1 MRPAVPLMLP
11 NEYLQHIVK
20 SALLEDIGTG
30 DITTALTI
38 PAKRVVSAAMVS
50 RSAGIVAGMPIVEEV
65 YRQLAPDVTVLAHCE
80 DGGEV
85 SAGTVMCTIQGDAS
99 VILTGERVAL
109 NFVQRL
115 CGIASLTRKFVI
127 LTEGTNAR
135 IVDTRK
141 TTPGLR
147 ALEKYAVRCG
157 GGHNHRYGLYDAVL
171 IKDNHIAACGSI
183 TAAVALARSGAP
195 HTMTITVECDTLQQ
209 VDEALQAGADIL
221 LLDNMPPSTLKQAV
235 QRIAR
240 RAVVEASG
248 GVSLNTVAEIASTG
262 VDIISVG
269 ALTHSAVSLDIALDI
284 EMDQ

>member
-1 MRPAVPLMLP
+1 MIPH
-11 NEYLQHIVK
+11 EYLQHVVK

-38 PAKRVVSAAMVS
+38 PAKRVVSAGMVS
-50 RSAGIVAGMPIVEEV
+50 RSDGIVAGMPIVEEV
-65 YRQLAPDVTVLAHCE
+65 YRQLAPDVTVFAHCE
-80 DGGEV
+80 DGSEV

-127 LTEGTNAR
+127 LTEGTSAR

-141 TTPGLR
+141 TTPGIR

-171 IKDNHIAACGSI
+171 IKDNHIVACGSI

-209 VDEALQAGADIL
+209 AEEALQADADIL
-221 LLDNMPPSTLKQAV
+221 LLDNMPTSTLKQAV
-235 QRIAR
+235 ERIAK

-269 ALTHSAVSLDIALDI
+269 ALTHSAVSLDIGLDI
-284 EMDQ
+284 EIVP

>member
-1 MRPAVPLMLP
+1 MSPAVPLMLS

-50 RSAGIVAGMPIVEEV
+50 RSVGIVAGMPLVEEV
-65 YRQLAPDVTVLAHCE
+65 YRQLAPDVTVFAHCE

-127 LTEGTNAR
+127 LTEGTTAR

-157 GGHNHRYGLYDAVL
+157 GGHNHRCGLYDAVL

-183 TAAVALARSGAP
+183 TAAVALARCGAP
-195 HTMTITVECDTLQQ
+195 HTMTITVECDTIQQ
-209 VDEALQAGADIL
+209 VDEALTAGADII

-235 QRIAR
+235 QRIAK
-240 RAVVEASG
+240 RAIVEASG

-269 ALTHSAVSLDIALDI
+269 ALTHSAVSLDIGLDI
-284 EMDQ
+284 EMEQ